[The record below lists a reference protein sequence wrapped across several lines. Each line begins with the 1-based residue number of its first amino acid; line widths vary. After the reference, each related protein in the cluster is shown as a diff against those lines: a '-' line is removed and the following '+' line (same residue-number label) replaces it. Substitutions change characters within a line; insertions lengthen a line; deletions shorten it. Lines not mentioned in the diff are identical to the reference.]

1 MGTPLLVDAWER
13 PATTSV
19 IIVCCLVWYYLHRHG
34 LGYEDVGVSYRKAVV
49 EGQYWRCI
57 TASFSHVSLIHLL
70 FNMSSLWSLGVVEK
84 MGRLNSKGDTEWGTA
99 CYVRYT
105 VVMLIGTMAVVLG
118 VTHLLIKHFKLERY
132 EHVRTAGYSCVV
144 FGWMTV
150 LSVKNPTPVF
160 SVGPVGSN
168 ISLPVNLAPF
178 GSLIFTSIVV
188 PQASFVGHLSGIF
201 VGYLIAWDLFKW
213 VNNGWCGVLV
223 FCVTVG
229 LLWTLKATTTV
240 TVGVQL
246 PGIELVSKRMGGF
259 FASGES
265 NFTGTGRRLGGDAGA
280 ATWTPHG
287 TSRLL
292 ASEGNV

>member
-132 EHVRTAGYSCVV
+132 EHVTSVGYSCVV

-150 LSVKNPTPVF
+150 LSVKNPTHVF

-201 VGYLIAWDLFKW
+201 VGYLIAWVEHQCSRFISTQSL
-213 VNNGWCGVLV
+213 VLHPLSV
-223 FCVTVG
+223 SVQEQPVRSQPLTQVHVQTIQKH
-229 LLWTLKATTTV
+229 LAAATTC
-240 TVGVQL
+240 
-246 PGIELVSKRMGGF
+246 
-259 FASGES
+259 A
-265 NFTGTGRRLGGDAGA
+265 
-280 ATWTPHG
+280 
-287 TSRLL
+287 RLL
-292 ASEGNV
+292 RRSHR